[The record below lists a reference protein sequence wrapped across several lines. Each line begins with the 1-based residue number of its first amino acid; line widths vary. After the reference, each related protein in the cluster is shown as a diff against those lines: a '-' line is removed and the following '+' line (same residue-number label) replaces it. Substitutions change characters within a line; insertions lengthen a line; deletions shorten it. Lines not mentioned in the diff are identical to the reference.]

1 MPNNCQH
8 PKATAAQ
15 GPEIMAIVLEA
26 QHGMYA
32 AEVADFF
39 AGLHANLDDETRSRA
54 WAGVAEHIR
63 IRECERF
70 EWG

>member
-1 MPNNCQH
+1 
-8 PKATAAQ
+8 
-15 GPEIMAIVLEA
+15 MAIVLEA

>member
-8 PKATAAQ
+8 PQATAAQ
-15 GPEIMAIVLEA
+15 GQEIMAIVLEA

-39 AGLHANLDDETRSRA
+39 AGLLTNLGDESRSRA

-63 IRECERF
+63 LRECERF
-70 EWG
+70 EQG

>member
-8 PKATAAQ
+8 PQATAEQ

-26 QHGMYA
+26 QHGLYA

-39 AGLHANLDDETRSRA
+39 ADLLTNLGDESRSRA
-54 WAGVAEHIR
+54 WTGVAEHIR
-63 IRECERF
+63 LRECERL
-70 EWG
+70 EQG